1 MLPRAFFKDTH
12 ITGWRLSLGIKVS
25 LRLRAKACKHAAHGS
40 RMSGIEQE
48 FGNGWDRDFHLQQ
61 QLELRIHSTVR
72 ITNKHSIIIS
82 KCLLCLGVRCGV

>member
-48 FGNGWDRDFHLQQ
+48 FGNG
-61 QLELRIHSTVR
+61 
-72 ITNKHSIIIS
+72 
-82 KCLLCLGVRCGV
+82 